1 MARTE
6 GCPCLPV
13 EACLRPEHRTGGGP
27 RSRKP
32 RHSWRDPSPNLIDAL
47 RRIGG
52 NLDVTTVLREVID
65 SARALTGA
73 RYGMII
79 TVDASGQPKEI
90 VASGLTNDE
99 EQRLTSCLPD
109 GPM

>member
-1 MARTE
+1 M
-6 GCPCLPV
+6 
-13 EACLRPEHRTGGGP
+13 
-27 RSRKP
+27 S
-32 RHSWRDPSPNLIDAL
+32 NLIDAL
-47 RRIGG
+47 RRIGE
-52 NLDVTTVLREVID
+52 NLDVTTVLREVIN

-79 TVDASGQPKEI
+79 TVDASGQPKDI